1 MVSGFLGGSWPEDAA
16 PELQSER
23 RGTISASRGPLPE
36 EGKIDYRRR
45 GGGLSQMGE
54 TLVHTEDTGKRSK

>member
-16 PELQSER
+16 PELRSER

-36 EGKIDYRRR
+36 EGKIDSMGR
-45 GGGLSQMGE
+45 GVSVRWGRHWSTQRTQE
-54 TLVHTEDTGKRSK
+54 KRVKE